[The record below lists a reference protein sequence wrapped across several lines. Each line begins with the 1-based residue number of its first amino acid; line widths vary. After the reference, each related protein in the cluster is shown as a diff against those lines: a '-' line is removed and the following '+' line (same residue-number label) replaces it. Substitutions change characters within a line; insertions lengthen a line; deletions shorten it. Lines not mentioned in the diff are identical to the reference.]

1 MSDATLVAI
10 IFVGFF
16 IVGLIAATVIVF
28 FLLPKGDRCPIC
40 DTPTIRVE
48 SKVWNTLL
56 PWLRTSWCYECDWN
70 GMLRHGVTMPVAHQR
85 LEKGI
90 SAAGRPPTAT

>member
-1 MSDATLVAI
+1 MSDVTLIAA
-10 IFVGFF
+10 IFVGCF
-16 IVGLIAATVIVF
+16 IVQLIAATAIIF

-48 SKVWNTLL
+48 SRVWNTLL

-70 GMLRHGVTMPVAHQR
+70 GMLRHGVTTAVAHQQ